1 MRVMLLMVVT
11 PFLILRHSD
20 DFRIFGEGIV
30 TLPISNFEC
39 PRKTLCAHLIIGWCE
54 HPPSS
59 FIREFEC
66 QAQNTIRIPTQYYPL
81 ANQHSIKRI

>member
-11 PFLILRHSD
+11 PFLILRRSD
-20 DFRIFGEGIV
+20 DSRIFGEGIV
-30 TLPISNFEC
+30 TSLISDFKC

-59 FIREFEC
+59 FIGEFEC
-66 QAQNTIRIPTQYYPL
+66 QAQNPIRIPTQYYPL
-81 ANQHSIKRI
+81 ANQHLIKRI